1 MMDLPSLTFRAQ
13 LALAR
18 QFTTDQKEI
27 SLKRFLQRQRLTSLR
42 FDEERTSHF
51 PSGISRLHSI
61 LIGTLANVKGS
72 PAYKEYA
79 RSSFPGGK

>member
-1 MMDLPSLTFRAQ
+1 MDLPSLTFRAQ

-42 FDEERTSHF
+42 FDEGHIFLF
-51 PSGISRLHSI
+51 PSGTSKPSLVYYHGHK
-61 LIGTLANVKGS
+61 LMW
-72 PAYKEYA
+72 
-79 RSSFPGGK
+79 